1 MKSIVLFVFLSQLLR
16 VADHSLSTWTWIAIR
31 YREFSFVNVKFSLNV
46 WRAGFAIWCIHCK
59 TSNILIGRNFFGY
72 LNTLWY
78 YLKNKRL
85 IFQV

>member
-46 WRAGFAIWCIHCK
+46 
-59 TSNILIGRNFFGY
+59 
-72 LNTLWY
+72 
-78 YLKNKRL
+78 
-85 IFQV
+85 